1 MYRASDLDPNWRR
14 FGNSVLSKNPIYD
27 SMSLE
32 KLQEIK
38 AMVDLK
44 SGSARKP
51 DRDAKRLLM
60 YVFTGTRG
68 GFTRLHLIKILS
80 DTPMNKNQLALEMG
94 LDYKAIQHH
103 LDALE
108 KNNLVTKL
116 GEKYGATFHLSNYLE
131 ANILALYDVVTK
143 LERQLSRKIVYI

>member
-1 MYRASDLDPNWRR
+1 M
-14 FGNSVLSKNPIYD
+14 
-27 SMSLE
+27 MSLE

-38 AMVDLK
+38 EMVQKK
-44 SGSARKP
+44 SGSARTP
-51 DRDAKRLLM
+51 DRDAKRLLL

-68 GFTRLHLIKILS
+68 GFTRLQIINLLS
-80 DTPMNKNQLALEMG
+80 ETPMNKNQLAQTMN

-103 LDALE
+103 LNALE

-131 ANILALYDVVTK
+131 ANILALHTVIEK
-143 LERQLSRKIVYI
+143 LERQMSRKIVYL

>member
-1 MYRASDLDPNWRR
+1 
-14 FGNSVLSKNPIYD
+14 
-27 SMSLE
+27 MSLE

-38 AMVDLK
+38 VMVQAK

-51 DRDAKRLLM
+51 DRDAKRLLL

-68 GFTRLHLIKILS
+68 GFTRLQLVKLLS
-80 DTPMNKNQLALEMG
+80 DRPMNTNQLAQSMG

-103 LDALE
+103 LDALT
-108 KNNLVTKL
+108 KNNLVTKI

-131 ANILALYDVVTK
+131 TNILALDDVVDK
-143 LERQLSRKIVYI
+143 LTRQMTRKIVYI